1 MARALWRQVLTR
13 SLAMV
18 ATYNDATS
26 CADLFM
32 LPRCV
37 LSPHPRRGR
46 KHQRAAAAYTL
57 DRLWRWH
64 EGECLE
70 LWSSNC
76 KPPPGRARGPTDDS
90 KRSVAE
96 RLAREGFDRKAC
108 AALLATGLCPET
120 AATAAAFRGL
130 HPPGRLVPPPPN
142 PPPAIEVALD
152 SVHRALRHFPLDSA
166 PGLSDTMAAPAQR
179 LLPSLR
185 PQTFWEGSTACCEAP
200 MRNSRPSTRRRAHSQ
215 GIRFRP
221 MVAESTRAGKQM
233 HPTFCCSCPVGQL
246 PEREV
251 TLGALHACLL
261 QGLCV
266 GIRAS
271 HARAVLSRRAA
282 VAASTMDTT
291 TRQIALHGAM
301 EE

>member
-1 MARALWRQVLTR
+1 
-13 SLAMV
+13 MV

-64 EGECLE
+64 EGERLE

-251 TLGALHACLL
+251 TLVLFMHAFFKGSVL
-261 QGLCV
+261 
-266 GIRAS
+266 AS
-271 HARAVLSRRAA
+271 G
-282 VAASTMDTT
+282 
-291 TRQIALHGAM
+291 QAM
-301 EE
+301 RGQC

>member
-1 MARALWRQVLTR
+1 
-13 SLAMV
+13 MV

-26 CADLFM
+26 CADFFM

-64 EGECLE
+64 EGERLE

-166 PGLSDTMAAPAQR
+166 PGLSGHQVQHYGHACAEVAPFLASPNLLAGFDR
-179 LLPSLR
+179 LL
-185 PQTFWEGSTACCEAP
+185 
-200 MRNSRPSTRRRAHSQ
+200 
-215 GIRFRP
+215 
-221 MVAESTRAGKQM
+221 
-233 HPTFCCSCPVGQL
+233 
-246 PEREV
+246 
-251 TLGALHACLL
+251 
-261 QGLCV
+261 
-266 GIRAS
+266 
-271 HARAVLSRRAA
+271 
-282 VAASTMDTT
+282 
-291 TRQIALHGAM
+291 
-301 EE
+301 